1 MNIWKQLYAMVW
13 LAFLQIVL
21 ITVGMYVPDIKIYV
35 VYGHTFLGL
44 VILGLA
50 HYNGTQIKR
59 TEAPSRLKRIVKS
72 TAALATLQII
82 FGIILFLNA
91 IHIIGIPFIGVVAF
105 FHIVTALAII
115 TQASS
120 VATAYDMW
128 EEKEY
133 TK

>member
-1 MNIWKQLYAMVW
+1 MNTWKQLYAMIW
-13 LAFLQIVL
+13 LAFLEIVL
-21 ITVGMYVPDIKIYV
+21 IAIDVPGFKTYL
-35 VYGHTFLGL
+35 VYGHSLLGL
-44 VILGLA
+44 VILILA
-50 HYNGTQIKR
+50 YYNNAQIRK

-72 TAALATLQII
+72 TAGLATLQII
-82 FGIILFLNA
+82 FGIISFLYVVHA
-91 IHIIGIPFIGVVAF
+91 IEIPFVGVVTIL
-105 FHIVTALAII
+105 HLMTALAII